1 MRTVVAVYE
10 DRCGRRH
17 GVEDGG
23 GIDGLDLSQ
32 NLPARA
38 KDRRRV
44 TRLNQFL
51 SRHAGNVAHV
61 QGIGGLREYLGK
73 GYSAARVSAIM

>member
-1 MRTVVAVYE
+1 
-10 DRCGRRH
+10 
-17 GVEDGG
+17 
-23 GIDGLDLSQ
+23 
-32 NLPARA
+32 
-38 KDRRRV
+38 V

-73 GYSAARVSAIM
+73 GYSAAREPGQHDSLGVPADARVRALIPLHHGGAVQTGVIGIAMRKSLH